1 MRIFSLV
8 GLLLTVLIIGWL
20 AATMFRSTT
29 GGPVVPSGSG
39 AGGTGIANTTTA
51 PIERAQ
57 ELASQ
62 DQVRQNMILDLEG
75 KL

>member
-29 GGPVVPSGSG
+29 GGSVVSPGSGSG
-39 AGGTGIANTTTA
+39 GVGTTSATTA

>member
-8 GLLLTVLIIGWL
+8 GLVITVLIIGWL
-20 AATMFRSTT
+20 AATMLRTTT
-29 GGPVVPSGSG
+29 GGPAVSPGSGSG
-39 AGGTGIANTTTA
+39 GAGIANTTTA